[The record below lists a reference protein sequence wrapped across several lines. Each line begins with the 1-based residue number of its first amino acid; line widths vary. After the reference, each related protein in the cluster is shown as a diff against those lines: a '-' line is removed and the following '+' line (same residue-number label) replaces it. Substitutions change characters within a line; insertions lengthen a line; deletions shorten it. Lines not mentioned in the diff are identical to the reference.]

1 MLKSLFGD
9 LGPPEDPRPRPGFP
23 AASAQAADASSFGVH
38 GRLDDGGEQN
48 VFVTGSP
55 AQAIREHFRAG
66 LAAGEP
72 AAPMMTLID
81 QSHRRAPA
89 LLRALGV
96 ASGVALERLQLRE
109 QATLRRLATIE
120 RVGVQRHDRPL
131 LKVYQA
137 ESRDG
142 GNDEAEVVTALA
154 ERSQLT
160 VVLLSGGSVD
170 AALYTLRA
178 LLDAVRQSTWR
189 CPALAFFL
197 PADATWLAARIG
209 GADWPPRLTV
219 DVFEDTLEGDSAL
232 WQDLLQLWDRGD
244 TAQAAAGDDTAEG
257 PDLPL
262 VGRLLAQL
270 VHGEGLSG
278 CALVDAAAGTVL
290 AGELP
295 LGGDGDVEPPAPSS
309 GGLHRAAM
317 ACSLALRSHLHAARS
332 LGLPPVEE
340 ITLTAGDQM
349 HVMRLVA
356 SHPGWFL
363 LALLD
368 RRRTNATLVRFKLME
383 AEKNI

>member
-1 MLKSLFGD
+1 MLKSLFGE
-9 LGPPEDPRPRPGFP
+9 LGPPERGRDDP
-23 AASAQAADASSFGVH
+23 QAADAVPFGVH

-89 LLRALGV
+89 LLRALGA
-96 ASGVALERLQLRE
+96 ASGAALERLQLRE

-120 RVGVQRHDRPL
+120 RVGVQRRGRPL

-160 VVLLSGGSVD
+160 VVLLAGASVD
-170 AALYTLRA
+170 AALHTLRA

-219 DVFEDTLEGDSAL
+219 DVFEDTLQGDATL

-244 TAQAAAGDDTAEG
+244 AAPATGGGGDGTAEAL
-257 PDLPL
+257 DLPL

-295 LGGDGDVEPPAPSS
+295 LAGDGDVEPPVPSA

-317 ACSLALRSHLHAARS
+317 ACSLALRGHLHAARS

-340 ITLTAGDQM
+340 ITLAAGDQM

-363 LALLD
+363 LAMLD